1 MNEIIIVSEENFQK
15 AWAKVVLE
23 LKKNNWDAWNV
34 IVRINNPLDIDQ
46 SMHKRM
52 ESFAQQKGLV
62 GQNQVAYT
70 IFPYKL
76 YNGQS
81 RKDFYKQYWKYY
93 DAFDLRSYAK
103 WGDTYFA
110 RMIRYHGNEEE
121 IDQLGTIIDS
131 IKNRKVNNGAS
142 YVMVI
147 PYPQKDIKR
156 KMGAPCLNYITVQVV
171 LEKTKRIINLCA
183 VYRNHN
189 FRERAYGNYYG
200 LGKLIEYIAIET
212 QSEVGVLTCLSSHA
226 YVNNDKVFLEK
237 VAEDFLGGEISIR

>member
-1 MNEIIIVSEENFQK
+1 MNEMIIIHAENFQS
-15 AWAKVVLE
+15 AWAQVVLK
-23 LKKNNWDAWNV
+23 LKDHHWSAWNV
-34 IVRINNPLDIDQ
+34 VVQIRNPVVIDENKHRI
-46 SMHKRM
+46 M
-52 ESFAQQKGLV
+52 EAFATDKNLV

-76 YNGQS
+76 YKGQV
-81 RKDFYKQYWKYY
+81 RNLFYEQYWRYY
-93 DAFDLRSYAK
+93 NAVNLKSYAR

-110 RMIRYHGNEEE
+110 RMIRYNGNGIE

-131 IKNRKVNNGAS
+131 INNRTRNNGAS

-156 KMGAPCLNYITVQVV
+156 KMGAPCLNYITVQVE
-171 LEKTKRIINLCA
+171 LINGRRYINLCS

-200 LGKLIEYIAIET
+200 LGKLLEYIALET
-212 QSEVGVLTCLSSHA
+212 NSIVGVLTCISSHA
-226 YVNNDKVFLEK
+226 YIDSDKERLFQI
-237 VAEDFLGGEISIR
+237 AEEF

>member
-1 MNEIIIVSEENFQK
+1 MNEIIVVNEENFQK

-23 LKKNNWDAWNV
+23 LKKNNWKAWNV

-52 ESFAQQKGLV
+52 ENFAQQRGLV

-76 YNGQS
+76 YHRQS
-81 RKDFYKQYWKYY
+81 RDDFYKQYWKYY
-93 DAFDLRSYAK
+93 DAFHLRSYAN

-110 RMIRYHGNEEE
+110 RMIRYPDNGLE

-147 PYPQKDIKR
+147 PYPQKDVRR
-156 KMGAPCLNYITVQVV
+156 KMGAPCLNYITVQVELV
-171 LEKTKRIINLCA
+171 NNKRIINLCA

-212 QSEVGVLTCLSSHA
+212 RSEVGALTCLSSHA
-226 YVNNDKVFLEK
+226 YVDNDKIYLEK
-237 VAEDFLGGEISIR
+237 MAEEFSGEEISIR